1 MQVGIGLVNWEWL
14 AGLPDPA
21 ARVAALDRI
30 AALKE
35 PPEGRLVWGYDLACW
50 HSNSATEL
58 MEVGESLASVADEV
72 GGSVAELIRV
82 VFPLVASSDLVGLD
96 ELGLR
101 SIPGSYDFGSVSP
114 AGVAAALVAA
124 GQLDL
129 GWLAAEIE
137 PACPA
142 HTERYLRQ
150 WLTVFSE
157 AQARSMGIVADCR

>member
-1 MQVGIGLVNWEWL
+1 MQVGVGLVNWEWL

-50 HSNSATEL
+50 SSNSATEL

-72 GGSVAELIRV
+72 GGPVAELIRAA
-82 VFPLVASSDLVGLD
+82 FPLVASSDLGGLD
-96 ELGLR
+96 DLELR
-101 SIPGSYDFGSVSP
+101 SAPGSHYFGSVSP
-114 AGVAAALVAA
+114 AAVAAALVAA

-137 PACPA
+137 PASPA
-142 HTERYLRQ
+142 NTERYLQQ
-150 WLTVFSE
+150 WLAVFSE
-157 AQARSMGIVADCR
+157 AQAQSMGVVADCR